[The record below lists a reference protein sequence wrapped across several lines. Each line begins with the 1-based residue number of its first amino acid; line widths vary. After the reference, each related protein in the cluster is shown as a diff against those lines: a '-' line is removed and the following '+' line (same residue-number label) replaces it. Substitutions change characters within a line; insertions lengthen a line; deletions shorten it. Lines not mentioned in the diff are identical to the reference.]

1 MNEGGLYEWGFS
13 LRGNSMRG
21 TWGEAALLG
30 MLKDMLSKTLE
41 MGVCFHRG
49 PTFGEHGEILLSLFR
64 ENFVRNLREM

>member
-1 MNEGGLYEWGFS
+1 
-13 LRGNSMRG
+13 MRG